1 MALLRGWAIWL
12 GLRLVDVLVSR
23 RARLNRQK
31 KNHLT
36 GRGRSQFRE
45 ANTGGK
51 AVLPAYTPLWGLL
64 KLGEKDHDREIIPF
78 DLMLICGVN
87 EQNF

>member
-1 MALLRGWAIWL
+1 VYHPNKWQYG
-12 GLRLVDVLVSR
+12 
-23 RARLNRQK
+23 
-31 KNHLT
+31 
-36 GRGRSQFRE
+36 E

-51 AVLPAYTPLWGLL
+51 AVLPAVTQYGGRQSLVKKTTL
-64 KLGEKDHDREIIPF
+64 REIML